1 MIIRALW
8 IIGGVVLAVVTVLAF
23 TRPYEEVNPLP
34 VAVGILIGY
43 LLLMFFWFQSKA
55 VEEKMQVVVEASS
68 ASHSGALLEVNKIN
82 AGYGRSQ
89 ILYDV
94 SLEVRENEVVCVIG
108 PNGAGKS
115 TAFKIIMG
123 FINYLGGEITFGGES
138 IVGLRPDQILGV
150 GLGYVP
156 QGRIVFNQMTVREN
170 LEMGAFIERDAQRM
184 NDSMDY
190 VFTLFPRLAER
201 QKQLGGTMSGG
212 EQQMLAMGR
221 ALMTRP
227 QMIMIDEPSL
237 GLSPRFVDEV
247 FELIVGLA
255 KSGLTVM
262 VVEQNA
268 TRALEIADRGYVLEL
283 GRNRY
288 EGTGRELLDNPD
300 VRKMYL
306 GG

>member
-1 MIIRALW
+1 M
-8 IIGGVVLAVVTVLAF
+8 
-23 TRPYEEVNPLP
+23 
-34 VAVGILIGY
+34 
-43 LLLMFFWFQSKA
+43 
-55 VEEKMQVVVEASS
+55 
-68 ASHSGALLEVNKIN
+68 ALLELKNID

-89 ILYDV
+89 ILYGV
-94 SLEVRENEVVCVIG
+94 SLEVMEKEVVCVIG

-115 TAFKIIMG
+115 TTFKIIMG
-123 FINYLGGEITFGGES
+123 FINYLGGEITFNGAN
-138 IVGLRPDQILGV
+138 IVGFRPDQILGK

-170 LEMGAFIERDAQRM
+170 LDMGAYIERDKKKIEEA
-184 NDSMDY
+184 MDY

-201 QKQLGGTMSGG
+201 QKQLGGTMGGG
-212 EQQMLAMGR
+212 ERQMLAMGR

-237 GLSPRFVDEV
+237 GLSPRFVSEV
-247 FELIVGLA
+247 FELILRLA
-255 KSGLTVM
+255 EEGLTIM

-268 TRALEIADRGYVLEL
+268 TRALEISDRGYVLEL

-288 EGTGRELLDNPD
+288 EGTGQELLNNQD
-300 VRKMYL
+300 VRRMYL